1 MAQSP
6 PISGDPDDV
15 PRDELGSCGTWFGC
29 TSTDDI
35 SQAAVVRL
43 FPDAAADPQPLALF
57 AVDRAGHSTMYTWVL
72 EIGNDG

>member
-15 PRDELGSCGTWFGC
+15 PRDELGLCGTWSGC
-29 TSTDDI
+29 TSPDDI

-43 FPDAAADPQPLALF
+43 FPDATADPHPLALF
-57 AVDRAGHSTMYTWVL
+57 TVDRAGRSTMYTWVL
-72 EIGNDG
+72 EIGGNG